1 MVYKFA
7 DKKFTMHANKFPAT
21 HRESPT
27 ISGRITQANY
37 YKIWKNIWGP
47 DQVNMQSTKKHH

>member
-21 HRESPT
+21 HRENPT

-37 YKIWKNIWGP
+37 
-47 DQVNMQSTKKHH
+47 